1 MKKIYVP
8 KSHPDRFGIEIEDDL
23 KVYFGSKPI
32 YDREQGTARILLRYY
47 IKVGDKVFSLMVL
60 ENTFTTKIVSGDI
73 VQLVELVENIEVSSW
88 RELLPGEEKPR
99 FLFTAP
105 TQ

>member
-8 KSHPDRFGIEIEDDL
+8 KSHPDRLGIEIEDDL
-23 KVYFGSKPI
+23 KVYFGSKPT
-32 YDREQGTARILLRYY
+32 YGREKETGEILLSYY
-47 IKVGDKVFSLMVL
+47 IKVGDKVFSLIVL
-60 ENTFTTKIVSGDI
+60 ENTFTIKIVSGDI

-88 RELLPGEEKPR
+88 RELSPGEEKPR

-105 TQ
+105 A